1 MVEHDNL
8 KGIDRKTDTDTDV
21 VENVNKNIIDKKND
35 TDVVEDVNKKVA
47 DGEIDADYGYINNKI
62 TNNESC
68 RNNK

>member
-8 KGIDRKTDTDTDV
+8 KGIDRKTDTDV